1 MTQFHTLT
9 QDIQNSYFLLHQ
21 LAENDIAF
29 NIGRIITY
37 VQVEVKGI

>member
-9 QDIQNSYFLLHQ
+9 QDMQNSYFLLHQ

-29 NIGRIITY
+29 NM
-37 VQVEVKGI
+37 VEL